1 MTIINCFRMYGIY
14 FVINEMRKERVMNE
28 GNNRNNFASD
38 IKNFMTR
45 INECMSYQF
54 RRYRYLI
61 MVS

>member
-1 MTIINCFRMYGIY
+1 
-14 FVINEMRKERVMNE
+14 MNE

>member
-1 MTIINCFRMYGIY
+1 MTIINCFRMYDIY

-54 RRYRYLI
+54 RRYMYLI